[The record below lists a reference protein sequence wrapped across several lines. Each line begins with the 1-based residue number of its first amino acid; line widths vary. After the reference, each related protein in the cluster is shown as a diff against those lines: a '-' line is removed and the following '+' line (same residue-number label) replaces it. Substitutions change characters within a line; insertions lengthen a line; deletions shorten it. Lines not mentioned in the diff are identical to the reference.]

1 MLVTTLVVIIAHGQG
16 ETYLEEEVPEE
27 SYRCASAGVPVSY
40 VVIYYE

>member
-27 SYRCASAGVPVSY
+27 SYRCASAVSGELRRY
-40 VVIYYE
+40 IL